1 MKTLALHQDYL
12 WFLALLAWSTA
23 LALIARRSVGLRA
36 RPWLGVVALTGTLT
50 ALTQLWLVLWPQRP
64 SSTLLPG
71 WDFALGLTGV
81 VGVGCLGWM
90 AEGYWSA
97 TLRQLTRIWLPLVAL
112 LAGAL
117 RFRAPVECGL
127 LIAGLSLAIGGLSGR
142 ALASHRGPSRHLRWW
157 VPAFAATPILAG
169 WGPWAHE
176 MEESLL
182 AGKMTSWGLVAAGWS
197 LATGLWLLQIV
208 WQVSSLTGTAERAQR
223 WRHEARSLRAPAI
236 AWFAACGLLVW
247 LTSAGIRQF
256 FETSAVARAKASVLG
271 LDLAAVARALG
282 PEFRVGKQHW
292 TTDRDDGLP
301 RHYTISAHLRTAAIA
316 PAGQLQQIERANPTA
331 RWAHIITI
339 RDGYL
344 VSCIWS
350 NDMNSRRQFALLLR
364 PVAPHD
370 LAAWAGRE
378 VLVEPDVAGTWDNLL
393 RVRAPLIAANG
404 AMLGWLALDWGLEEI
419 VHLKAQVRA
428 LVFAVAALG
437 GAGLFLFWLQRLRLA
452 ERLAERV
459 AAATAA
465 AEAVATDRL
474 RSRFLAQVSH
484 ELRTPVQNIRGFAD
498 LAAGRSLPEPVG
510 AWLAAVQEQSSLL
523 GRLID
528 DLIDLGMQ
536 QTGSFRLRPQTIHPQ
551 RLVEEACASFEIL
564 ARQKNL
570 SLRLSLSGS
579 YRGDVAADPDR
590 LRQVLVNL
598 VGNALK
604 FSTAGGVEVS
614 LLAEREPERDRV
626 VLTLTV
632 TDTGPG
638 IAPAD
643 QPQLFQPFA
652 RLEATRDRH
661 GAGLGLALSREICRA
676 MDGDLTLD
684 PAFAPGARF
693 VARIAVPVAST
704 AGAAPPAAGDQ
715 TRGPQGRRVLIVDDH
730 PLIRT
735 LFTEW
740 LTQEGHS
747 VCAVG
752 DGLEAQTA
760 ATNGRFDVAVI
771 DLTMPRIGGFTTI
784 VGLRST
790 PTLQGTRIVVAS
802 AQASPEAQRRAREA
816 GADAFVVKPVARREF
831 LAAVLGP
838 APDPRTDLHPEPS
851 LREQM
856 IAIFQAHTPTHLEEL
871 DRAIAQA
878 DLPALALLAHYSANS
893 AAALD
898 DAELGRAASRCEQAC
913 AGSERDALDTAHALR
928 RALEKIFAESFV
940 SPGGTAGYP
949 PG

>member
-1 MKTLALHQDYL
+1 MKTLALHQDYI

-90 AEGYWSA
+90 ADGYWSA

-117 RFRAPVECGL
+117 RFRAPVEFGL
-127 LIAGLSLAIGGLSGR
+127 LIAALSLAIGGLTWR
-142 ALASHRGPSRHLRWW
+142 ALASHRGPSRHLRGW

-169 WGPWAHE
+169 WGPWAHG
-176 MEESLL
+176 MEESLSV
-182 AGKMTSWGLVAAGWS
+182 GKMTFWGLLAAGWS

-208 WQVSSLTGTAERAQR
+208 WQISSLTGTAERAQS
-223 WRHEARSLRAPAI
+223 WRHEARSLRAPVI
-236 AWFAACGLLVW
+236 AWFAACGVLVW
-247 LTSAGIRQF
+247 VASAGTRQF
-256 FETSAVARAKASVLG
+256 FEESAVARAKTSVLG

-350 NDMNSRRQFALLLR
+350 HDMNSRRQFALLLR
-364 PVAPHD
+364 PVEPPD
-370 LAAWAGRE
+370 LAAWAGRK

-419 VHLKAQVRA
+419 VHLQAQVRA

-437 GAGLFLFWLQRLRLA
+437 GAGLFLWWLQRLRAA
-452 ERLAERV
+452 ERVAERV
-459 AAATAA
+459 AAAAAA
-465 AEAVATDRL
+465 AEVVATDRL
-474 RSRFLAQVSH
+474 KSRFLAQVSH
-484 ELRTPVQNIRGFAD
+484 ELRSPVQNIQGFAD
-498 LAAGRSLPEPVG
+498 LAAGRSLPAPVG
-510 AWLAAVQEQSSLL
+510 AWLAAVQEQSRLL

-528 DLIDLGMQ
+528 DLIDVGMQ
-536 QTGSFRLRPQTIHPQ
+536 QAGSFRLRPQTMNPRH
-551 RLVEEACASFEIL
+551 LVTEACASLEIL
-564 ARQKNL
+564 AQQKNL
-570 SLRLSLSGS
+570 YLRLSLGGS
-579 YRGDVAADPDR
+579 YLGEIAADPDR
-590 LRQVLVNL
+590 LRQVLINL
-598 VGNALK
+598 VGNAVK
-604 FSTAGGVEVS
+604 FSSAGGVEVS

-626 VLTLTV
+626 VLTLAV
-632 TDTGPG
+632 ADTGPG
-638 IAPAD
+638 IAAAERS
-643 QPQLFQPFA
+643 QLFQPFA
-652 RLEATRDRH
+652 RLEATRDH
-661 GAGLGLALSREICRA
+661 QGAGLGLALSREICRA

-693 VARIAVPVAST
+693 VAHLAVPVASS
-704 AGAAPPAAGDQ
+704 AGAAPLAARQ
-715 TRGPQGRRVLIVDDH
+715 MLGPPGRRVLIVDDH

-740 LTQEGHS
+740 LTQAGCS
-747 VCAVG
+747 VWAVG
-752 DGLEAQTA
+752 DGIEAQTA
-760 ATNGRFDVAVI
+760 ATNGRFDVAVV
-771 DLTMPRIGGFTTI
+771 DLAMPRIGGIATI
-784 VGLRST
+784 IGLRSQT
-790 PTLQGTRIVVAS
+790 ALQGTRIVVAS
-802 AQASPEAQRRAREA
+802 AHASEEAQRRARVA
-816 GADAFVVKPVARREF
+816 GADAFVVKPAERREF
-831 LAAVLGP
+831 LAAVFGP
-838 APDPRTDLHPEPS
+838 APDLATDLQPEPP

-856 IAIFQAHTPTHLEEL
+856 IAIFQAHTPAHLEEL

-898 DAELGRAASRCEQAC
+898 EAELGRAATRCEQAC
-913 AGSERDALDTAHALR
+913 AGRDRDALDTAHALR
-928 RALEKIFAESFV
+928 SALQKTFAESLR
-940 SPGGTAGYP
+940 SPLRTTEPPAG
-949 PG
+949 